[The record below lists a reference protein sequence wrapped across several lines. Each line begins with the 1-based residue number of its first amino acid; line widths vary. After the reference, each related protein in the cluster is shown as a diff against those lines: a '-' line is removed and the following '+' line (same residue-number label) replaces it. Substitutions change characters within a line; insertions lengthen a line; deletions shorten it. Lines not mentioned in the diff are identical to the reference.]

1 MACRGVALETK
12 LTDRYAVVGQPISHS
27 RSPEI
32 HAAFA
37 ASTGQDIS
45 YGRIEG
51 SSLTFEND
59 VTRFFAEGGGG
70 LNITLPFKERAF
82 AMARKPS
89 ERACRA
95 GAANTLGMGPDG
107 LWADNTDGV
116 GLVRDLTLNLGVVLQ
131 GATVLLL
138 GAGGAARGVIHPL
151 LEAGIDT
158 MWIANRT
165 SSRAERLVVE
175 LGGASQK
182 LRAVAWTQLTELE
195 GFDLILNATASA
207 VNGMEFPLPDNI
219 FLPQSWA
226 YDLGYGRALTPFLL
240 SAQQQGVTRLS
251 DGLGMLVEQAAVAFE
266 SWRGVRP
273 ETRGVIEALRG

>member
-1 MACRGVALETK
+1 MARRGVTLETK

-51 SSLTFEND
+51 SPLTFEAD
-59 VTRFFAEGGGG
+59 VTRFFAEGGCG
-70 LNITLPFKERAF
+70 LNVTLPFKERAF
-82 AMARKPS
+82 AMAHNPS
-89 ERACRA
+89 ERARCA

-107 LWADNTDGV
+107 LWADNTDGI
-116 GLVRDLTLNLGVVLQ
+116 GLVRDLTLNLGAALQ

-158 MWIANRT
+158 MWVANRT
-165 SSRAERLVVE
+165 PSRAQRLVAE
-175 LGGASQK
+175 LGGASPR
-182 LRAVAWTQLTELE
+182 LRAVAWTQLTELKGVE
-195 GFDLILNATASA
+195 LILNATASA
-207 VNGMEFPLPDNI
+207 VNGGVFPLPANI

-240 SAQQQGVTRLS
+240 SAQQLGVTRLS

-266 SWRGVRP
+266 SWRGVHP